1 MEDVAIGAIQRL
13 AGVVS
18 EVDRV
23 DRVLRQVGAETELGD
38 DRALQVIP

>member
-13 AGVVS
+13 AGVVG

-23 DRVLRQVGAETELGD
+23 DRVLRQVRAETKLRD